1 MKNIEHL
8 QKTIRIQIWDTAG
21 QDRFRQ
27 ASEKYYRGAVG
38 IILVYDVTDH
48 QTFTNIDYWLNKIN
62 ELGDQHAQI
71 ILLGNKIDLINNV

>member
-48 QTFTNIDYWLNKIN
+48 
-62 ELGDQHAQI
+62 
-71 ILLGNKIDLINNV
+71 